1 MFRLFWVELVKRR
14 VAIFGWG
21 LGLAAYGA
29 MVTAIAPELASQ
41 LGAID
46 LQSIAIYAAMGI
58 TTNIDS
64 ALSMLSMYIPFMGLM
79 AAAYALIAGVN
90 ALAGEE
96 ENGTLENVLAMPLRR
111 RRIVIAKAWALA
123 VAVALVLFIAF
134 LGYAVAFLA
143 IQDQLESSITLEK
156 LLLGSLE
163 PWPLCFAFA
172 MLGMLLG
179 AFLPRRMHA
188 LMIGLI
194 ILIAAYFINNLAA
207 ISPSLETLQPF
218 SPFYYYGAGA
228 ALTDSPDV
236 NNILILLG
244 IGLGALL
251 LALISFQRRD
261 VTVGQWPWQRRR
273 APQP

>member
-1 MFRLFWVELVKRR
+1 
-14 VAIFGWG
+14 
-21 LGLAAYGA
+21 

-96 ENGTLENVLAMPLRR
+96 KNGTLENVLAMPLRR

-123 VAVALVLFIAF
+123 VAVA
-134 LGYAVAFLA
+134 
-143 IQDQLESSITLEK
+143 SSFHRLSGLRCRISRHSGSTRIVHHARK

-179 AFLPRRMHA
+179 AFLPRRIRLDDRPDHPHRRLFHQQSGGNFTVA
-188 LMIGLI
+188 GN
-194 ILIAAYFINNLAA
+194 AATISRRFA
-207 ISPSLETLQPF
+207 I
-218 SPFYYYGAGA
+218 
-228 ALTDSPDV
+228 
-236 NNILILLG
+236 
-244 IGLGALL
+244 
-251 LALISFQRRD
+251 
-261 VTVGQWPWQRRR
+261 TVPVLR
-273 APQP
+273 